1 VISCWLGLPVNLFL
15 LFLSSLSS
23 SQTIFLYD
31 IHGLYFNSFLSSL
44 FNFFF
49 LIYSVFRSLGL
60 WYLVGLPGFV
70 FVWFLMLNSE
80 ARGHYVFFV
89 FFNLCKF
96 ECSGGKGCVG

>member
-49 LIYSVFRSLGL
+49 FNIQCVPEFRLMVPCWLTGLCFCLVFN
-60 WYLVGLPGFV
+60 VEF
-70 FVWFLMLNSE
+70 
-80 ARGHYVFFV
+80 
-89 FFNLCKF
+89 
-96 ECSGGKGCVG
+96 GG